1 MTKLT
6 ANPKAAL
13 FLGVLGAAFSSFF
26 VRWSQAP
33 SLFTAT
39 CRLGWTVVLLL
50 GHSLDR
56 DRLWER
62 AGARRRASLHQSRI
76 KRQRTAFPPGRKRRS
91 LHMSSL
97 ISFPLK
103 SNKKY

>member
-13 FLGVLGAAFSSFF
+13 FLGVLGVSFF

-50 GHSLDR
+50 DHSLDR
-56 DRLWER
+56 DRLWGVPVLAGVHLYTR
-62 AGARRRASLHQSRI
+62 AE
-76 KRQRTAFPPGRKRRS
+76 
-91 LHMSSL
+91 
-97 ISFPLK
+97 
-103 SNKKY
+103 